1 MIIRI
6 FIGLALIVFA
16 AGFIWFA
23 GNVIWL
29 GTKEFFKRYSNGITS
44 KTSNKSKVSKK
55 KSN

>member
-6 FIGLALIVFA
+6 FVCLALIVFT

-29 GTKEFFKRYSNGITS
+29 GIKEFFKCYSNGITA
-44 KTSNKSKVSKK
+44 KTQNKSKVSKK
-55 KSN
+55 K

>member
-6 FIGLALIVFA
+6 FVCLALIVFA

-23 GNVIWL
+23 GNIIWL

-44 KTSNKSKVSKK
+44 KKPNKSKVSKK
-55 KSN
+55 K

>member
-6 FIGLALIVFA
+6 FVCLVLIVFT

-29 GTKEFFKRYSNGITS
+29 GIKEFFKYYNNGIAI
-44 KTSNKSKVSKK
+44 KTNKSKVSKK
-55 KSN
+55 K